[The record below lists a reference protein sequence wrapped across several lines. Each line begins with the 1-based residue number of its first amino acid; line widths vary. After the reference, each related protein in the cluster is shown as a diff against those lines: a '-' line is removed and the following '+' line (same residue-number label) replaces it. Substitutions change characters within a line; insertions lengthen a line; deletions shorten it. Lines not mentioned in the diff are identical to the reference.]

1 MNFIVGNLLKYLNE
15 EESFWV
21 FVSITENIL
30 PIDYYS
36 DMMGILVDQKVF
48 EILLKERY
56 PRVVSHMQKHNYQL
70 DLIAFQWL
78 VTLFFNS
85 LEHET
90 EKFILTA
97 FLLKGSKII
106 IRLALLIIEY
116 FKQDVLKANAFDQIY
131 MIISQNPY
139 SEVDNIKISQ
149 LLIESRRL
157 KVTNSILTRIRDLQR
172 QDIVL
177 NLQDNLDKSI
187 AGNQPVHNRRLKFL
201 NQFYLFNG
209 LSKYYE
215 HLLKRCN
222 GGLLEMSD

>member
-1 MNFIVGNLLKYLNE
+1 MDMPHNRNYYFYLRDQNIEYPNPCFNQIELDLRRTFPNDSPDVINKLIVPLRNVLTTFVKRNPTIGYCQGMNFIVGNLLKYLNE

-85 LEHET
+85 LQHET

-106 IRLALLIIEY
+106 IRFALLIIEH
-116 FKQDVLKANAFDQIY
+116 FKLDVLKATAFDQIY

-139 SEVDNIKISQ
+139 NEVDSIK
-149 LLIESRRL
+149 
-157 KVTNSILTRIRDLQR
+157 
-172 QDIVL
+172 
-177 NLQDNLDKSI
+177 
-187 AGNQPVHNRRLKFL
+187 
-201 NQFYLFNG
+201 
-209 LSKYYE
+209 
-215 HLLKRCN
+215 
-222 GGLLEMSD
+222 MS

>member
-56 PRVVSHMQKHNYQL
+56 PRVVSHMQRHNYQL

-90 EKFILTA
+90 EKFILSA

-116 FKQDVLKANAFDQIY
+116 FHKEVLKANAFDQIY

-139 SEVDNIKISQ
+139 NEVDSIKMSQ
-149 LLIESRRL
+149 LLIVCRRL
-157 KVTNSILTRIRDLQR
+157 KVTNSILTRIRDQQR
-172 QDIVL
+172 QEIVE

-187 AGNQPVHNRRLKFL
+187 
-201 NQFYLFNG
+201 
-209 LSKYYE
+209 
-215 HLLKRCN
+215 
-222 GGLLEMSD
+222 GGK